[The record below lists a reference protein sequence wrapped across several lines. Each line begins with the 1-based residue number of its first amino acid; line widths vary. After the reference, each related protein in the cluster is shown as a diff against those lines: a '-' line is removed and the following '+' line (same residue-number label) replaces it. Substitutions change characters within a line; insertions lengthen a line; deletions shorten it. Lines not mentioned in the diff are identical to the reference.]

1 MQKPEVERQVKKM
14 LTNKVIEPSVSPYNN
29 PILLVPK
36 KSDTGIKKWR
46 LVVDF
51 RKLNEK
57 LLGDKFPISRIDDI
71 FDSLE
76 DAMYFSVM
84 DLARGFFQIEL
95 EPNSRPCSAFS
106 SPLGEF
112 QFTRVAYGLK
122 EAPNTFSRMMALA
135 FADIIPSKAFL
146 YIDDI
151 CAHGS
156 SGETHIKN
164 LLSVF
169 QICRKRRL
177 KINPNKCQ
185 FFREEVIYLGH
196 KLTRNGILPDP
207 AKFKA
212 IREYPIPQNA
222 DRIKRFVAFANY
234 YRKFVRN
241 FSTLTACLNELTKK
255 NSIFIWTAEC

>member
-1 MQKPEVERQVKKM
+1 
-14 LTNKVIEPSVSPYNN
+14 
-29 PILLVPK
+29 
-36 KSDTGIKKWR
+36 
-46 LVVDF
+46 
-51 RKLNEK
+51 
-57 LLGDKFPISRIDDI
+57 
-71 FDSLE
+71 
-76 DAMYFSVM
+76 M

-112 QFTRVAYGLK
+112 QFRWISRVAYRLK

-255 NSIFIWTAEC
+255 NSIFIWTAECQNAFDVIREKLMSPQILVYPDFKNEFTGTRTHRSWDAEPFCSLGYKAFKTLSIWKTFCGQNRS